1 MKKFNIPEKCI
12 IKYLRDSKRNPCGV
26 LVAARRTD
34 GTVSV
39 HYSYCNK
46 KTDRFNKFT
55 ALTIAFGRALEDKP
69 YEDFSKLPRH
79 VQRELAEFNT
89 RATKYFKVNKEE
101 ICSWM

>member
-1 MKKFNIPEKCI
+1 M
-12 IKYLRDSKRNPCGV
+12 
-26 LVAARRTD
+26 
-34 GTVSV
+34 
-39 HYSYCNK
+39 
-46 KTDRFNKFT
+46 
-55 ALTIAFGRALEDKP
+55 TIAFGRALEDKP